1 MSEARLF
8 IPRYRPIAS
17 GDWSIRF
24 LGAGVMQGYWS
35 DPQLVRDVPIL
46 LRGGESWMSL
56 TPLEIESEEIGILAA
71 QGHVLIFGLGM
82 GWATMAIAARPEVT
96 AVTVVERD
104 GDVLALHRAL
114 DLPAQLEPAARGK
127 IRIVRGDAHDYRPD
141 APVDLLFPDI
151 WLPLVGGDRFDE
163 VRRMQANVG
172 ARSVYFW
179 GQELELARHARAGGH
194 DLHTAGIAAAA
205 EASGLPLIGLGQPDY
220 AGKVASAAARWMRGR
235 WL

>member
-1 MSEARLF
+1 
-8 IPRYRPIAS
+8 
-17 GDWSIRF
+17 
-24 LGAGVMQGYWS
+24 MQGYWS

-46 LRGGESWMSL
+46 LRGAESWMSL
-56 TPLEIESEEIGILAA
+56 TPLEIESEEIGIFAA
-71 QGHVLIFGLGM
+71 QGHVLIYGLGM
-82 GWATMAIAARPEVT
+82 GWAMTAVAARPEVT
-96 AVTVVERD
+96 SVTVVERD
-104 GDVLALHRAL
+104 GEILALHDEL
-114 DLPAQLEPAARGK
+114 DLPAQLDEAARGK
-127 IRIVRGDAHDYRPD
+127 IRIVQGDAFDYRPE

-151 WLPLVGGDRFDE
+151 WLPLVGDDRFGE

-172 ARSVYFW
+172 ARSVYCW
-179 GQELELARHARAGGH
+179 GQEMELARHARAGGH

>member
-17 GDWSIRF
+17 GDWSIRL

-46 LRGGESWMSL
+46 LRGAESWMSL

-71 QGHVLIFGLGM
+71 KGHVLIFGLGM
-82 GWATMAIAARPEVT
+82 GWATMAVAARPEVT

-114 DLPAQLEPAARGK
+114 DLPAQLDPAARGK

-179 GQELELARHARAGGH
+179 GQEMELARHARAGGH
-194 DLHTAGIAAAA
+194 DLDAAGIAAAA
-205 EASGLPLIGLGQPDY
+205 DASGLPLIGLDQPDY
-220 AGKVASAAARWMRGR
+220 AGKVEGAAARWMRGR